1 MNREKIVITMDG
13 TCGSGKSTIAK
24 RLAERLGIIYL
35 DTGAMYRALTWKA
48 LRSGADLKDEEALAR
63 LAEETEIR
71 LERGDEGTRVFV
83 DGREVTRE
91 IRTPEVTNAVKFLAD
106 PPAVRQILVRRQRE
120 IGAMRSVVAE
130 GRDTGTVVFPDAD
143 FKFFIDAPIEIR
155 TDRRYREFLQKGIE
169 TTREE
174 VERDLK
180 SRDHADYSRPVGA
193 LRMAEDGILV
203 DTGQTNDIQAN
214 LEKLVGIIETARGKI

>member
-1 MNREKIVITMDG
+1 MNPDNIVITMDG

-24 RLAERLGIIYL
+24 RLADRLGIIYL

-48 LRSGADLKDEEALAR
+48 LQSGADLEDEEALAR
-63 LAEETEIR
+63 LAERTEIR

-83 DGREVTRE
+83 DGGEVTRE

-106 PPAVRQILVRRQRE
+106 PPAVREILVRRQRE
-120 IGAMRSVVAE
+120 IGAMRPVVAE
-130 GRDTGTVVFPDAD
+130 GRDTGTVVFPAAD
-143 FKFFIDAPIEIR
+143 FKFYIDAPIEVR
-155 TDRRYREFLQKGIE
+155 TDRRYREFLQKGIK

-180 SRDHADYSRPVGA
+180 ARDHADYSRPVGA
-193 LRMAEDGILV
+193 LKMAEDGILV

-214 LEKLVGIIETARGKI
+214 LEKLVGIIESKRGKI